1 MFNYV
6 YMTINYFQY
15 ILQFLIGGTLMT
27 LLYHYSNKKNIV
39 ACAIIPTLPVLFL
52 VGLIYIPKKNAIVS
66 KYIKNSAI
74 YFSFYFIFVLTCLL
88 LYVWSNKLLFSI
100 GVSSIIYLISLL
112 LYIYSNKI

>member
-52 VGLIYIPKKNAIVS
+52 Y
-66 KYIKNSAI
+66 
-74 YFSFYFIFVLTCLL
+74 
-88 LYVWSNKLLFSI
+88 
-100 GVSSIIYLISLL
+100 
-112 LYIYSNKI
+112 